1 MTLSLTSCHLRIPYR
16 MTVIVANYSGSPH
29 SILGDTFSSRCIN
42 TISLRKKLNFLRFF
56 DLLINMT
63 SHSNI
68 NNAVSSNAH

>member
-1 MTLSLTSCHLRIPYR
+1 

-29 SILGDTFSSRCIN
+29 SILGNIILSRYIN
-42 TISLRKKLNFLRFF
+42 TFSLRKNINFLRFF

>member
-1 MTLSLTSCHLRIPYR
+1 
-16 MTVIVANYSGSPH
+16 MTVIVANYSGSLH
-29 SILGDTFSSRCIN
+29 SILGDTFLSRYIN
-42 TISLRKKLNFLRFF
+42 TISLRKKTNFLRLF